1 MHQHALFEGTKSVVS
16 EQTLNEITRRLVD
29 KFHPEAVILFG
40 SQARGTADDRS
51 DVDLLVLR
59 CLRSD
64 EERSSVW
71 LEMERSLWGL
81 RIGRDIVLM
90 TPEEFEGL
98 RNMPGSVAAYASSE
112 GRVLYAAA

>member
-1 MHQHALFEGTKSVVS
+1 MVS
-16 EQTLNEITRRLVD
+16 EATLNEITRRLVD

-40 SQARGTADDRS
+40 SQARGTADERS

-59 CLRSD
+59 RMESGEDRSL
-64 EERSSVW
+64 VW
-71 LEMERSLWGL
+71 LDMERSLWGL

-90 TPEEFEGL
+90 TPEEFASKKL
-98 RNMPGSVAAYASSE
+98 MPGSVAAYAAGE